1 VQTDDARPVWAIVLA
16 GGEGMRLRPLIRH
29 IHGDDRPK
37 QFACVLGSRSML
49 RDTLD
54 RTSLGIAAER
64 TVIVGRDS
72 HARFLASE
80 SDVHPLPRVL
90 VQPEDRGTALGVLL
104 PVYWIAARDRDA
116 TVAVFPSDHFVAD
129 ARLFMAHVLRMASWL
144 AAHPRAVVLVGAQPT
159 GPDPQYGWIEPGE
172 PIDAGANDVLHVCR
186 FWEKPS
192 LTTAQAAFAL
202 GWLWNTFVILGRV
215 GSLIDLAARHLP
227 RVHAR
232 LLAVQAAASPL
243 EEARAIEQAYA
254 DLPKESFSRA
264 VLEQCPPEL
273 VVSRLPPVMWSD
285 CGTPDRVFRSL
296 RMAGQSPAW
305 LTCLQSPLG
314 TAH

>member
-1 VQTDDARPVWAIVLA
+1 
-16 GGEGMRLRPLIRH
+16 MRLRPLIRH

-54 RTSLGIAAER
+54 RTSLLVPPDR
-64 TVIVGRDS
+64 TVIVGRES
-72 HARFLASE
+72 HARFIASE

-90 VQPEDRGTALGVLL
+90 VQPADRGTSVGVLL
-104 PVYWIAARDRDA
+104 PVYWIAARDPGA

-129 ARLFMAHVLRMASWL
+129 PELFMAHVGRMADWL
-144 AAHPRAVVLVGAQPT
+144 TTHPRTVVLVGARPT

-172 PIDAGANDVLHVCR
+172 PVDPASDTEVLRVCR

-192 LTTAQAAFAL
+192 LTTAQAAFSL
-202 GWLWNTFVILGRV
+202 GWLWNTFVILARAS
-215 GSLIDLAARHLP
+215 SLIDLAARHLP
-227 RVHAR
+227 DVHAK
-232 LLAVQAAASPL
+232 LQAVQLAADAHSESL
-243 EEARAIEQAYA
+243 AIDQTYRE
-254 DLPKESFSRA
+254 LPRQSFSRA
-264 VLEQCPPEL
+264 VLEQCPPE
-273 VVSRLPPVMWSD
+273 VAVSRLPPVMWSD

-296 RMAGQSPAW
+296 RMAGQAPAW

-314 TAH
+314 IAH